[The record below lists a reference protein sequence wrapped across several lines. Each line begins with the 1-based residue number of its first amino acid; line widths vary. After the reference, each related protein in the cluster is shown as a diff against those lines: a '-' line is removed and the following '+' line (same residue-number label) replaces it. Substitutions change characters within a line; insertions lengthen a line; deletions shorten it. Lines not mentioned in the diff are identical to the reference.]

1 MIKKFF
7 SVTAFA
13 IFFYT
18 FCFAAPNPGGS
29 ASIRDG
35 LPGSV
40 SSPSIDRE
48 PLFSTPYPTNKW
60 FTSLIHANT
69 AQVSGVLP
77 TKPAL
82 AMYTYPL
89 VYTIPYQT
97 DGIRKAIGCLVLGCP
112 NLNVTSKCFTFAS
125 DVTTTSPFRDQL
137 SVLPYKNE
145 AVPSIAVNEVK
156 LAAFSDWSCT
166 IDNGYYKA
174 TIGQGMLFSFFEFKK
189 DSELN
194 ALISGAK
201 DATAFKVYSC
211 DDSQEEW
218 SYQER
223 TTSFTGDK
231 FVIELN
237 INHTEYGVDIS
248 STVYYGVFLAKDTT
262 TIEPRISSKS
272 VKINFVNNDTRYMS
286 VALMTSKQDLQEF
299 YKYAYNFIDNTETAK
314 TTATT
319 KIKNNM
325 VETEFVFTFHEKRT
339 TSQFVKNK
347 TIFTVMP
354 HHYKN
359 GEASISYLDGGIGET
374 NMFQTLRGKMKIAVG
389 NSFTT
394 RYKVQPIVP
403 FFQYDLTDIKNQL
416 SGYLGK
422 DNSATPKSA
431 IPSNTYEGGKVMA
444 KLANM
449 LPIAD
454 NLNDN
459 AVKNDIIGK
468 LKDILS
474 NWFEY
479 SVGENSKYFAYDS
492 KWGGL
497 IGIPVSYN
505 SQKYNDH
512 HFHYGYFIYTAAIL
526 TMYDKSFAKEYGGM
540 VELLIK
546 DIANSDRND
555 NNYFPYLRYFDIY
568 EGHSWANGMGGDE
581 ISDGYFTYS
590 DSIDEESSSEAM
602 NAWSAIY
609 LWGLATD
616 NQKYIDLGLK
626 LYTIHYNS
634 LKDYYLDIDATK
646 TDDSARIYPKDME
659 EGKYGDYG
667 SVGILFGSRAKY
679 EVWWDSGK
687 NDTRQIKGIQVLP
700 LTSAMASYWSYDLDY
715 AQSFYEKMK
724 AKEPSKITWNDIW
737 SRLQSLYNPTLAQ
750 TTFMNGHS
758 GNWEEW
764 TSAEIDNG
772 GSVSFT
778 YHFINFF
785 KKYGTPV
792 FTYSADTPSYMVLVK
807 DEIPTY
813 CAYNFETTSKSV
825 NFYDPSGEYLGY
837 LFVPAKSFVLSPT
850 LHKDEPGEK
859 VSVYP
864 VPFKPA
870 SGGRYDAEGITFSG
884 LGENANI
891 KIFNVAGEKVFEKT
905 VSDSGIFVWDAKN
918 NGGNDVASGIYIYY
932 VKTGDGKKFKGKL
945 AIER

>member
-1 MIKKFF
+1 MKNFFVFVFLFVFF
-7 SVTAFA
+7 SS
-13 IFFYT
+13 I
-18 FCFAAPNPGGS
+18 CFAAPSPGGS

-35 LPGSV
+35 LPDGT
-40 SSPSIDRE
+40 SSPSIDRT
-48 PLFSTPYPTNKW
+48 PSIATPYPTNKW

-69 AQVSGVLP
+69 ATVNGFLP

-89 VYTIPYQT
+89 VYTIPYQN
-97 DGIRKAIGCLVLGCP
+97 DGIRKSIGCLVLGCP
-112 NLNVTSKCFTFAS
+112 NINVTNKCFTFAS

-145 AVPSIAVNEVK
+145 SVPSIAINEVK

-237 INHTEYGVDIS
+237 INHTEYGVNIS
-248 STVYYGVFLAKDTT
+248 STVYYGVFLANDTT

-272 VKINFVNNDTRYMS
+272 VKINFINNDARYMS

-314 TTATT
+314 TTATI

-325 VETEFVFTFHEKRT
+325 VETEFAFTFNKKRT
-339 TSQFVKNK
+339 TSQFVQNK

-359 GEASISYLDGGIGET
+359 GEASISYLDGGFGET
-374 NMFQTLRGKMKIAVG
+374 KTFQTLRGKMKIAVG

-394 RYKVQPIVP
+394 RYKTQTILP
-403 FFQYDLTDIKNQL
+403 FFQYDLTDIKNNL
-416 SGYLGK
+416 SDYLKK
-422 DNSATPKSA
+422 DNTATPKSA
-431 IPSNTYEGGKVMA
+431 IPSNTYEGGKIMA

-454 NLNDN
+454 NLNDDT
-459 AVKNDIIGK
+459 VKNDVIGK
-468 LKDILS
+468 LKDVLS
-474 NWFEY
+474 DWFKY
-479 SVGENSKYFAYDS
+479 SVGKNSKYFAYDS

-497 IGIPVSYN
+497 IGIPASYG
-505 SQKYNDH
+505 SQNYNDH
-512 HFHYGYFIYTAAIL
+512 HFHYGYFIYAAAML
-526 TMYDKSFAKEYGGM
+526 TMYDKSFAQDYGGM

-555 NNYFPYLRYFDIY
+555 NTFFPYLRYFDIY
-568 EGHSWANGMGGDE
+568 EGHSWANGMGGTE

-609 LWGLATD
+609 LWGLATG

-646 TDDSARIYPKDME
+646 IDDSDRIYPKDMA
-659 EGKYGDYG
+659 EGKYGNYG
-667 SVGILFGSRAKY
+667 SVGILFGSRANY
-679 EVWWDSGK
+679 NVWWDSGM

-715 AQSFYEKMK
+715 TQKFYEKMK
-724 AKEPSKITWNDIW
+724 EKEPSKITWNDIW

-758 GNWEEW
+758 GNWGEW
-764 TSAEIDNG
+764 TSSEIDNG
-772 GSVSFT
+772 GSVSYT

-792 FTYSADTPSYMVLVK
+792 FTYSADTPSYMVLEK

-813 CAYNFETTSKSV
+813 CAYNPERTSKDV
-825 NFYDPSGEYLGY
+825 KFYSSSGEFLGY
-837 LFVPAKSFVLSPT
+837 LYVAKQSFALTQQLSKQIPS
-850 LHKDEPGEK
+850 EK
-859 VSVYP
+859 ISVYP
-864 VPFKPA
+864 VPYKPN
-870 SGGRYDAEGITFSG
+870 SSGRYGGDGIYFTHTVKG
-884 LGENANI
+884 TNL
-891 KIFNVAGEKVFEKT
+891 KIFNVAGEKVFETTIEEDGDFLWK
-905 VSDSGIFVWDAKN
+905 AKN
-918 NGGNDVASGIYIYY
+918 NAGNNVSSGIYFYY
-932 VKTGDGKKFKGKL
+932 IKTSDGEKIKGKL